1 MPRVGRWLMGV
12 FNRATWRMPDCG
24 IRGNELV
31 FRGSQ
36 RRPRKRMC
44 RCTCRFLTVP
54 AAQEHH
60 SQETAGLDLSPV
72 TVLRCQGTPPATPQ
86 DLAHPPPGGVL
97 RPGTRGISVRL
108 HRPGPRAGRT
118 GRRRPGR
125 AGNSRP
131 AIPRPDAGIP
141 PGRPATPGHHHARHR
156 RRRPHRRRPAHWPR
170 PCPSRRRP
178 AGPRTHTAPRP
189 ATLSRSA
196 ATASSRRSAP
206 APHSRLHADRYMT
219 A

>member
-1 MPRVGRWLMGV
+1 MGV

-86 DLAHPPPGGVL
+86 DLAHPPRAGSCGRGPAASACASTDPDPGLGAPAAEGPAAP
-97 RPGTRGISVRL
+97 PGTVRAPAAPATAGPPSPVL
-108 HRPGPRAGRT
+108 TPVSRPADPPPRAITMPGIAAAGHIGGGQPT
-118 GRRRPGR
+118 GPGR
-125 AGNSRP
+125 AH
-131 AIPRPDAGIP
+131 PDAGQQD
-141 PGRPATPGHHHARHR
+141 PGRT
-156 RRRPHRRRPAHWPR
+156 PHRGPQPCHDPQPPR
-170 PCPSRRRP
+170 AA
-178 AGPRTHTAPRP
+178 AGPLRHPTAACTP
-189 ATLSRSA
+189 TG
-196 ATASSRRSAP
+196 T
-206 APHSRLHADRYMT
+206 
-219 A
+219 

>member
-1 MPRVGRWLMGV
+1 MGV

-44 RCTCRFLTVP
+44 RCTCRSLTVP

-60 SQETAGLDLSPV
+60 SQETAGRDLSPV

-108 HRPGPRAGRT
+108 HRPGPGAGRT

-141 PGRPATPGHHHARHR
+141 PGRPGTPGHHYARHR
-156 RRRPHRRRPAHWPR
+156 RWPRRRRPAYWPR

-178 AGPRTHTAPRP
+178 AGPGRT
-189 ATLSRSA
+189 
-196 ATASSRRSAP
+196 
-206 APHSRLHADRYMT
+206 PHR
-219 A
+219 

>member
-86 DLAHPPPGGVL
+86 DLAHPPGRGPAA
-97 RPGTRGISVRL
+97 GTRGISGRL
-108 HRPGPRAGRT
+108 HRPGPEAGRT
-118 GRRRPGR
+118 GRRRPGRAARHGPGTGR

-141 PGRPATPGHHHARHR
+141 PGRPATPGHHHARQR

-189 ATLSRSA
+189 ATLS
-196 ATASSRRSAP
+196 
-206 APHSRLHADRYMT
+206 
-219 A
+219 

>member
-1 MPRVGRWLMGV
+1 MPRVGRWLRGV

-86 DLAHPPPGGVL
+86 DLAHPPRAGSCGRGP
-97 RPGTRGISVRL
+97 RHQRAPPPTRTRGWA
-108 HRPGPRAGRT
+108 HRPQKARPRRQQ
-118 GRRRPGR
+118 
-125 AGNSRP
+125 P
-131 AIPRPDAGIP
+131 ARHPRPDAGIP